1 MRTRAGLTVLETIVA
16 IAVCGVVLAA
26 LASVNVSSLQQTR
39 FGNHKV
45 QATQV
50 LDTVG
55 RRVIGGQDSGL
66 LPGLNDTVVI
76 DYGELGDLLDL
87 GDAATND
94 RFRVSVE
101 NQGNYIVGSSSL
113 GRYRVEVCF
122 RAGEGERCV
131 QSTTLSR
138 RAI

>member
-1 MRTRAGLTVLETIVA
+1 MRARAGLTVLETIVA
-16 IAVCGVVLAA
+16 IAVCGIVLAA

-55 RRVIGGQDSGL
+55 RRVVGGRNADL
-66 LPGLNDTVVI
+66 LPGLNETQVI
-76 DYGELGDLLDL
+76 EYGELGDLLDL
-87 GDAATND
+87 GDAVTND
-94 RFRVSVE
+94 RFRVSIE
-101 NQGNYIVGSSSL
+101 NQGNYTVGNSSV

-131 QSTTLSR
+131 QSATLSR
-138 RAI
+138 RGA